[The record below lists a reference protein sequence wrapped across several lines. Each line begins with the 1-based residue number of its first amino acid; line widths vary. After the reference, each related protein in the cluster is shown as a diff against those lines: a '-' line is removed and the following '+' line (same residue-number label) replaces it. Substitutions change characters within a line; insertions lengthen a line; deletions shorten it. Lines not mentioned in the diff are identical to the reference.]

1 MTLAGPAKNMT
12 DSPSQ
17 ECQVLVLIS
26 FSREESRGKRLNNR
40 RQMSHADCKLGQG
53 GPFQRHRGSQENKE
67 AISYGHITEGLG
79 RLHLN
84 DCKELGK
91 LQATGKPQPRIITP
105 SQSQS
110 GEISHGLRTRAP
122 SSACGSQAR
131 PENQGRGPLEIRQD
145 PGRRGQ

>member
-1 MTLAGPAKNMT
+1 MT

-26 FSREESRGKRLNNR
+26 FFREETRGKRLNNR

-53 GPFQRHRGSQENKE
+53 GPFQRHRGSQENKA

-79 RLHLN
+79 RLRLN

-91 LQATGKPQPRIITP
+91 LQATGKPQPRIIATNDAGGGEGVADTILGPPVLPVTP
-105 SQSQS
+105 QK
-110 GEISHGLRTRAP
+110 P
-122 SSACGSQAR
+122 SEEA
-131 PENQGRGPLEIRQD
+131 
-145 PGRRGQ
+145 